1 MASYLTASQAETRL
15 YSRFNIETT
24 VTDGD
29 VEIASDELD
38 AGTPFIGTKL
48 VTDGTQ
54 EREFPRSV
62 NPDGTT
68 NEATTPPDAV
78 LDWVALAA
86 YQLTS
91 DDSPAVTSAS
101 ADGVSLTFASA
112 DTSPTERRMAY
123 LLSPYYL
130 KVGERA

>member
-1 MASYLTASQAETRL
+1 MAAYLTASDAETRL

-38 AGTPFIGTKL
+38 AQTPFIGTKL

-54 EREFPRSV
+54 IREFPRSL
-62 NPDGTT
+62 NPDGTA
-68 NEATTPPDAV
+68 NEDTDPPEAV

-101 ADGVSLTFASA
+101 ADGVSLTFARP
-112 DTSPTERRMAY
+112 DTSPTERRMERMI
-123 LLSPYYL
+123 SPYYL